1 MLRLLKQE
9 HINTCLDTAG
19 VGLGDYTEIL
29 RHTDLI
35 LYDVKHVTESGYL
48 DMTGQ
53 PMDQTQAFL
62 GEAQRLGVPL
72 LSLIHI

>member
-1 MLRLLKQE
+1 M
-9 HINTCLDTAG
+9 
-19 VGLGDYTEIL
+19 GDYTEIL

-62 GEAQRLGVPL
+62 GEAQRLVFRFGFAMSWCRGSRTAARTWP
-72 LSLIHI
+72 S